1 MITIEILVTRVP
13 GLQRAHLERWIA
25 SGWVRPE
32 GAAGRYEFREI
43 DVARVQLIRELHDE
57 LDVNEDAMP
66 VVLSL
71 LDQLYDTR
79 RRLRELSDALGQTA
93 PEEIRRNLA
102 NHLQNRAS

>member
-1 MITIEILVTRVP
+1 MIDIEIVVTQLP
-13 GLQRAHLERWIA
+13 GLRRQDLERWI
-25 SGWVRPE
+25 SNEWVRPE
-32 GAAGRYEFREI
+32 NHAGHYLFREI
-43 DVARVQLIRELHDE
+43 DVARTRLIKELRDDMN
-57 LDVNEDAMP
+57 LAEDALP
-66 VVLSL
+66 IVLSL

>member
-71 LDQLYDTR
+71 LDQLYDAR
-79 RRLRELSDALGQTA
+79 RRIRELCDAVDRTA
-93 PEEIRRNLA
+93 PEELRHRLA
-102 NHLQNRAS
+102 DDLAKRAG